1 MLKNWQNQSMKK
13 ILIVLT
19 MVLLLAGC
27 GKNGDSLPK
36 SSSDE
41 SLADH
46 QEPSSSETEILS
58 EDHAILETYTV
69 PEGWEKSEKHSTD
82 SQIFYIEKGHEN
94 DEKPDNISIH
104 VGKNKYRLDEH
115 EQFRDAIVQQILM
128 QLGGIEAQL
137 NGDGTYTKQGD
148 LLYIFTIDEGDI
160 VTTQYY
166 IVKDYGFCLIQLTNF
181 SGSETTEQDAKDMV
195 DSFVWDTEG

>member
-1 MLKNWQNQSMKK
+1 MKK
-13 ILIVLT
+13 VLIMFLT
-19 MVLLLAGC
+19 MALFLAGC
-27 GKNGDSLPK
+27 GKNRDSSPQWSPDDPVVEQQE
-36 SSSDE
+36 SS
-41 SLADH
+41 
-46 QEPSSSETEILS
+46 PSETTISSE
-58 EDHAILETYTV
+58 DRAIPGSYTI
-69 PEGWEKSEKHSTD
+69 PDGWVKSEKYSTG
-82 SQIFYIEKGHEN
+82 SQLFYIGEGHED

-104 VGKNKYRLDEH
+104 VGKNKYSLEEH

-128 QLGGIEAQL
+128 QLDGIEAQL
-137 NGDGTYTKQGD
+137 NGDGTYTEQGD

-181 SGSETTEQDAKDMV
+181 SGSETTEQAARDMV